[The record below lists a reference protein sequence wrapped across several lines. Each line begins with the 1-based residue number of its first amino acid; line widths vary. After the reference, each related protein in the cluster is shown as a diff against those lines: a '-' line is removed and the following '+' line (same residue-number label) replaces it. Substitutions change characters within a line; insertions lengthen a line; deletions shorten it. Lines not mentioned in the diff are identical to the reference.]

1 LGSKITAH
9 LIEAER
15 LILEAPRLTCSG
27 CRHVARHKVVAA
39 LDLDAVAGEEHRH
52 LVARGEL
59 VQELLPGLVE
69 GAPAYVLN
77 FDDIKAHRFQG
88 GFHCPSVPD
97 ATATKVGVSCVVY
110 PWLGCGEC
118 PTCKRGEENLCAVKA
133 RAMGVFMPG
142 GYAEY
147 VLVPHERY
155 CVDLGKLDPV
165 ESAPLACSGV
175 TTYSALNKFGSKIK
189 EEPVV
194 IMGAGG
200 LGHMAL
206 SVLRAM
212 GGKGAVVVDIDAEKR
227 KAAMDAGALA
237 AVDGAASDAS
247 QQIIKATDG
256 GAASVLDLVGASA
269 TVSLGIASIKKG
281 GEIVVVGL
289 YGGELKLPIV
299 YLPLRGMGLR
309 GSYVGSLPELK
320 ELVALAQKGTLKPI
334 KVTRRKLPEA
344 SAALSD
350 LKAGKVVG
358 RIVLVPQTSPHRL
371 AAGLSRT
378 GARVLF
384 RKRIGTAVV
393 GPQGKSLHAHGN
405 EAVVAEYGHDIE
417 NAALAEH
424 GFDASVGV
432 IGHIARI
439 QELQR
444 KLVGRSL
451 IGIRELGRQTL
462 AQGFERVGVH
472 A

>member
-1 LGSKITAH
+1 MAVKHSALIRQELMTHACYCVTKHNAPLERMDCPTPEPKGAEVLIRMTAAGVCHSDIHIWEGVYDLGSGNKMTLKDRGVVLPLTMGHEISGEVV
-9 LIEAER
+9 EA
-15 LILEAPRLTCSG
+15 G
-27 CRHVARHKVVAA
+27 
-39 LDLDAVAGEEHRH
+39 
-52 LVARGEL
+52 
-59 VQELLPGLVE
+59 
-69 GAPAYVLN
+69 
-77 FDDIKAHRFQG
+77 
-88 GFHCPSVPD
+88 PD
-97 ATATKVGVSCVVY
+97 AKGVKPGMSCVVY

-155 CVDLGKLDPV
+155 CIQLDKLDPA

-175 TTYSALNKFGSKIK
+175 TTYSAFKKFGSKIK
-189 EEPVV
+189 DEPVV

-227 KAAMDAGALA
+227 KAAVEAGAVA
-237 AVDGAASDAS
+237 AIDGAASDAS
-247 QQIIKATDG
+247 EQIIKATGG
-256 GAASVLDLVGASA
+256 GAACVLDLVGASA
-269 TVSLGIASIKKG
+269 TVGLGIASIKKG

-344 SAALSD
+344 SAALAD

-358 RIVLVPQTSPHRL
+358 RVVLVP
-371 AAGLSRT
+371 
-378 GARVLF
+378 
-384 RKRIGTAVV
+384 
-393 GPQGKSLHAHGN
+393 
-405 EAVVAEYGHDIE
+405 
-417 NAALAEH
+417 
-424 GFDASVGV
+424 
-432 IGHIARI
+432 
-439 QELQR
+439 
-444 KLVGRSL
+444 
-451 IGIRELGRQTL
+451 
-462 AQGFERVGVH
+462 
-472 A
+472 